1 MPSAE
6 SIPPSPGEALKAHLK
21 ARAAILYDFQDMQ
34 DSYANSDFWPERERD
49 LQHPF
54 HSGNGDIKHDFVL
67 LERQDDE
74 AVKNEVKELLRIVYG
89 TVNLETEPKSL

>member
-6 SIPPSPGEALKAHLK
+6 SIPPSPEEALKAHLK

-34 DSYANSDFWPERERD
+34 DFYANSEKD

-54 HSGNGDIKHDFVL
+54 HSGNGDIKHDFLL

-89 TVNLETEPKSL
+89 TVNLETEPESL